1 MRLPRWLN
9 GSGPVPWRALI
20 LAFALVAAAAWFMGN
35 HFRTSESTETVDPVQ
50 PFMTKRTGPARW
62 SAESTVKQD
71 APTSSPGDPKPE
83 WRDFL
88 NETADRFSSARTP
101 EQRVLVY
108 AGLRDRLLASPDPLA
123 AAEAIAAFL
132 AVGRDVETG
141 LPFLVGNDGF
151 LDTAPTMRTALLDF
165 VAGLDA
171 ETALRLAR
179 GILDA
184 RTTPNEYALA
194 LRNLAWSPLVGT
206 EREEELTRR
215 FSDLL
220 DEKSWLAQP
229 STGFLEAF
237 DAAVALS
244 NRSAIRNLASV
255 AGLEDTSG
263 NPVRNGVNE
272 AATLALDRIMLRSP
286 DEVVAI
292 FEEDPAFLDHRPG
305 QRATLLA
312 RLDLRSENQFEQF
325 RRYLGSGS
333 QAPDELDYFAS
344 LFPNTAY
351 SYGHRLISRQE
362 PTPSITEMQE
372 ADRAFLRLLTEARD
386 AGTLPEIPAV
396 RTILTNLQS
405 YVDEAAAAARLP
417 VDTAPALGETETPSP
432 RRSTQPRTLR
442 CPRTRAPH
450 PLIPSSHLDRARKI
464 AALLARKL

>member
-1 MRLPRWLN
+1 MRLPRWFS
-9 GSGPVPWRALI
+9 GSGSAPGWSLI
-20 LAFALVAAAAWFMGN
+20 LAFALIATAVWLLKN
-35 HFRTSESTETVDPVQ
+35 QFRTSEPAGTADPVQ
-50 PFMTKRTGPARW
+50 PVMTNRTGPARS
-62 SAESTVKQD
+62 SAEATAKPD
-71 APTSSPGDPKPE
+71 ETASSPRDPKAE
-83 WRDFL
+83 WSDFFD
-88 NETADRFSSARTP
+88 ETADRFASARTT
-101 EQRVLVY
+101 EQRVLIY

-132 AVGRDVETG
+132 AGGRDVETG

-165 VAGLDA
+165 VADLDA

-184 RTTPNEYALA
+184 RTTPDEYAVA
-194 LRNLAWSPLVGT
+194 LRNLAWSPLVGA

-215 FSDLL
+215 FGALL

-244 NRSAIRNLASV
+244 NQSAIRNLASV

-272 AATLALDRIMLRSP
+272 AATLALDRIMLRTP
-286 DEVVAI
+286 DEVVAL
-292 FEEDPAFLDHRPG
+292 FAEDPAFLAHRPG

-312 RLDLRSENQFEQF
+312 RLDLRRENQFEQF

-362 PTPSITEMQE
+362 PTPSIAEMQE
-372 ADRAFLRLLTEARD
+372 TDRAFLRLLTEARD

-432 RRSTQPRTLR
+432 AVPRNPGRSGAPG
-442 CPRTRAPH
+442 RAR
-450 PLIPSSHLDRARKI
+450 LIP
-464 AALLARKL
+464 